1 MLKDIRNLF
10 ELEPMKE
17 IKTVKKKRKEN
28 FSNDKLLRDMKNWYE
43 ATEDYYNP
51 VRTGNSLSSN
61 YMEHESHGDKDKMLS
76 TQDIK
81 LNQVE

>member
-28 FSNDKLLRDMKNWYE
+28 FSNDKLLRDMKN
-43 ATEDYYNP
+43 
-51 VRTGNSLSSN
+51 
-61 YMEHESHGDKDKMLS
+61 
-76 TQDIK
+76 
-81 LNQVE
+81 